1 MRNNGLW
8 LVPMVLVALSGVRL
22 CAVEHKHDG
31 MIAPHGGQMLVV
43 GEEIAHIE
51 IVLDEKA
58 GKLTLYVFDKDG
70 KTPLALKDAP
80 RINLKAADGNKQ
92 LETKP
97 IESKDGL
104 AAQFEVVDGALKAHP
119 LNARIAIAIGE
130 LKYNIKMDDGHG
142 H

>member
-1 MRNNGLW
+1 
-8 LVPMVLVALSGVRL
+8 
-22 CAVEHKHDG
+22 
-31 MIAPHGGQMLVV
+31 
-43 GEEIAHIE
+43 
-51 IVLDEKA
+51 
-58 GKLTLYVFDKDG
+58 VFDKDG

-97 IESKDGL
+97 VESKDGL
-104 AAQFEVVDGALKAHP
+104 VAQFEVVDGALKVHP